1 MELSPLNILITGG
14 ARGIGQFLTN
24 GLAAKC
30 AQVMVLDSNRD
41 FVNEKPES
49 PNIHKFFC
57 DVTDPLQ
64 VEKVVG
70 EIFAQHGG
78 IDVCI
83 NNAGIIHNELL
94 VNFTAKTDKRHQVST
109 WKKVMDV
116 NLNGVFYVSAAVAEQ
131 LMAVRR
137 RGVIINISSIAAQGN
152 VGQSAYSASKA
163 AVEALTK
170 TWAKELGFFKIR
182 TACIAPGFF
191 DTDSTREHVNEH
203 MLDKWKKSVP
213 LNRLGK
219 LDEILLA
226 VEFIIANDYFN
237 GKVLPLDGGLTI

>member
-1 MELSPLNILITGG
+1 MELSKLNILITGG
-14 ARGIGQFLTN
+14 ARGIGHFLSN
-24 GLAAKC
+24 ALAEKC
-30 AQVMVLDSNRD
+30 TRVMVLDSNQD
-41 FVNEKPES
+41 FVNEKPEKI
-49 PNIHKFFC
+49 NIQKFFC

-64 VEKVVG
+64 VENVIKD
-70 EIFAQHGG
+70 IFAQYGG

-94 VNFTAKTDKRHQVST
+94 VNFTAKQDRRHQVDT
-109 WKKVMDV
+109 WKKVIDV
-116 NLNGVFYVSAAVAEQ
+116 NLNGLFYVSANVADQ

-137 RGVIINISSIAAQGN
+137 KGVIINISSIAAQGN

-163 AVEALTK
+163 AVEALTR
-170 TWAKELGFFKIR
+170 TWAKELGLFKIR
-182 TACIAPGFF
+182 TVCIAPGFF
-191 DTDSTREHVNEH
+191 DTDSTRENVNEH

-219 LDEILLA
+219 LEEILSA
-226 VEFIIANDYFN
+226 VEFIVANDYFN